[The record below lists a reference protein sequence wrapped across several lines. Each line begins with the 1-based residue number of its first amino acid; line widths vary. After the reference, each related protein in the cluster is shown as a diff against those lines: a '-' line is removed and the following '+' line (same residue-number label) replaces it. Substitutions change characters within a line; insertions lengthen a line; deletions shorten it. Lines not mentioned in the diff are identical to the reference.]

1 MMLGGGGATG
11 ACAKTGAGATPR
23 PSAAM
28 PPARKDRRRAARS
41 DNTGGQQTQLR
52 ENPGLIMRFPPSL
65 ALELP
70 GAHARQQRRRSGA
83 PDDSEIAVA
92 EAEIFQP
99 FGGRRR
105 AHEGKIGAEHDLVH
119 RDQPK

>member
-1 MMLGGGGATG
+1 MMLGGGA
-11 ACAKTGAGATPR
+11 ACAKTRAGATPR
-23 PSAAM
+23 PSAAL
-28 PPARKDRRRAARS
+28 PPARKFRRLAARS

-70 GAHARQQRRRSGA
+70 GTHARQQRRRIGA

-92 EAEIFQP
+92 KAEILQP
-99 FGGRRR
+99 FGGSRR
-105 AHEGKIGAEHDLVH
+105 AHEGEIGAEHDLAR
-119 RDQPK
+119 RDQTKQRS